1 MLRSSIFRP
10 LGFLPLLVML
20 AAGAAAAQMYSVE
33 GANRYVA
40 AKNWNGLLRYA
51 KGWTA
56 AEPNNPTAWYYLGN
70 TYAIGLGDLANASPA
85 FEHAAA
91 LNPRWSDV
99 WNALGCTYA
108 QRQLFAQA
116 APDFQRAVDLDTHKP
131 TYWNNLVAVYSQMK
145 NFKTAIDLLNRGV
158 AASGP
163 YANAHNWYVFGNA
176 YGNLR
181 QNEKAVEAYNKAIG
195 MNPRFAEAYNNR
207 GVVEEDQ
214 GRWDYAYADYKRA
227 VALGDD
233 LAVKNAENL
242 GAALGSGGGG
252 GGGGSGGS
260 SASATA
266 AALRM
271 AKIQTY
277 VSMHPGVSH
286 SEASYIV
293 YHGGY

>member
-1 MLRSSIFRP
+1 
-10 LGFLPLLVML
+10 
-20 AAGAAAAQMYSVE
+20 
-33 GANRYVA
+33 
-40 AKNWNGLLRYA
+40 
-51 KGWTA
+51 
-56 AEPNNPTAWYYLGN
+56 
-70 TYAIGLGDLANASPA
+70 
-85 FEHAAA
+85 
-91 LNPRWSDV
+91 
-99 WNALGCTYA
+99 
-108 QRQLFAQA
+108 
-116 APDFQRAVDLDTHKP
+116 
-131 TYWNNLVAVYSQMK
+131 
-145 NFKTAIDLLNRGV
+145 
-158 AASGP
+158 
-163 YANAHNWYVFGNA
+163 
-176 YGNLR
+176 
-181 QNEKAVEAYNKAIG
+181 

-207 GVVEEDQ
+207 GVVKEDQ